1 MNNPISPKTR
11 GVLYLLGLTIGALA
25 VVVGPLS
32 LALSIPDAW
41 AAVIVSLVGAV
52 TSLLSL
58 LARDNL
64 PAPDDSDD
72 TYYPQHAATVDESAP
87 PHIPYLDN

>member
-11 GVLYLLGLTIGALA
+11 GVLYLLGLVIGGLA
-25 VVVGPLS
+25 VVVGPLIV
-32 LALSIPDAW
+32 ALSVPDEW

-58 LARDNL
+58 LAKDNL
-64 PAPDDSDD
+64 PGPDDSDD
-72 TYYPQHAATVDESAP
+72 AYQPQHAATVDTY
-87 PHIPYLDN
+87 IPYLDN